1 MPDEVLEKYKYNQH
15 CLLCTVDLG
24 PRSGSELSFVST
36 KALATMKTLSIASH
50 IFRYRLFFFKT
61 SGCSTKVI
69 NLQIQNSHTI
79 LSVAS

>member
-24 PRSGSELSFVST
+24 LRSGSELCF
-36 KALATMKTLSIASH
+36 H
-50 IFRYRLFFFKT
+50 ISPCYHENLFRYRLFFFKK
-61 SGCSTKVI
+61 SGCSAKLI
-69 NLQIQNSHTI
+69 NLQIPNSHTI